1 MSWSGSL
8 LLVRMSQIPL
18 IVSFHNSVP
27 AGGSGMLQSKQMSEF
42 TDFCPKIFVAGQPI
56 LKEALPAFTPAGLRL
71 WDVRAFI
78 EKDSLIADV
87 WCMYSL
93 SSSILCRNSLLPL

>member
-1 MSWSGSL
+1 M
-8 LLVRMSQIPL
+8 
-18 IVSFHNSVP
+18 
-27 AGGSGMLQSKQMSEF
+27 K
-42 TDFCPKIFVAGQPI
+42 FVAGQPI

-71 WDVRAFI
+71 GDVRAFI
-78 EKDSLIADV
+78 EKDSIIADV